1 MQHVFDDQKENF
13 DHVNELENLNFEHH
27 SQDFKYLP
35 GQKTAG
41 GGGVSLQEGA
51 SIGINTVFPKRS
63 YIQA

>member
-35 GQKTAG
+35 GQKTG
-41 GGGVSLQEGA
+41 GGGCH
-51 SIGINTVFPKRS
+51 FKRVP
-63 YIQA
+63 QLE